1 MLSRGLARLVVG
13 LFAVLCVSDQGWS
26 QQRAEVA
33 AVLEDSKV
41 YRLALDRFTELAQH
55 GTPAGVTVV
64 PYLLDADLANGPDLM
79 AKIQARHPRL
89 VFAIGTKAAQLAN
102 ERVRNVPIVYSMVLN
117 PSKQELGGSNICG
130 VALDVSPKEQLA
142 FFQKIKPTVKKVGV
156 IYNPS
161 ATDNVIEE
169 AEGFARTAGFELTRR
184 KAQTVKEALVAI
196 KELES
201 EPLDAFLMILDP
213 VIANDAS
220 FKILL
225 TFSLKKRIALIV
237 PADPFVKAGAF
248 LSVGAD
254 YTKIGDQA
262 WDIAKSILQGDV
274 KPSEVGVRHPEAVI
288 VAINGTI
295 ARTLGLEIPRT
306 LKVDIVY

>member
-1 MLSRGLARLVVG
+1 
-13 LFAVLCVSDQGWS
+13 
-26 QQRAEVA
+26 VA

-41 YRLALDRFTELAQH
+41 YRLALDRFMQLAQH
-55 GTPAGVTVV
+55 GTKAGVTVV
-64 PYLLDADLANGPDLM
+64 PYVLDPDLANGPDLI

-102 ERVRNVPIVYSMVLN
+102 ERIKGVPIVYSMVLN
-117 PSKQELGGSNICG
+117 PSKQELGRGSNICG

-142 FFQKIKPTVKKVGV
+142 FFHKIKPGVKKVGV
-156 IYNPS
+156 IYNPTAS
-161 ATDNVIEE
+161 DNVIEE
-169 AEGFARTAGFELTRR
+169 ADAFAHTAGFELVRR
-184 KAQTVKEALVAI
+184 KAQTVKDALMAI

-213 VIANDAS
+213 VVANDAT

-274 KPSEVGVRHPEAVI
+274 KPADVGVRHPEAVI